1 MKRTNKSMFGWVK
14 KLEATPTS
22 PSPLPMN
29 DAQKEMDYMEW
40 EEMEREEKLDRVS

>member
-14 KLEATPTS
+14 KLEATQT
-22 PSPLPMN
+22 LPMN
-29 DAQKEMDYMEW
+29 DAQKETDYIEW